1 MSGTW
6 FNIYF
11 ILTVFVQCNNPRK
24 FEAISSFAS
33 AVMIFHKQ
41 QMGRVVNCE
50 KRLFDLAEFRLEIRP
65 G

>member
-11 ILTVFVQCNNPRK
+11 ILTVFVQCHNPRK

-50 KRLFDLAEFRLEIRP
+50 KR
-65 G
+65 

>member
-11 ILTVFVQCNNPRK
+11 ILTVFVQCHNPRK

-33 AVMIFHKQ
+33 AVMIFHQATNGESSK
-41 QMGRVVNCE
+41 
-50 KRLFDLAEFRLEIRP
+50 L
-65 G
+65 